1 MATRQGNPEGNR
13 QLTKDRELP
22 RSYGAV
28 RDLAPRDRGDEYGHV
43 AGTSISGRRTDLIPS
58 PRERQAL
65 RRRVGAFIRE
75 RRKELGLSSGDIVRA
90 LGYKHLASVWK
101 LEKGL
106 EGLPTKRVYAWAD
119 ILQVPR
125 DAFFRFVTGETERM
139 EMSPGPKRSDVGP
152 LTAAES
158 ELIETY
164 RELPQKYQRRLR
176 EQAGEYRALTATA
189 GRGRR

>member
-1 MATRQGNPEGNR
+1 M
-13 QLTKDRELP
+13 
-22 RSYGAV
+22 V
-28 RDLAPRDRGDEYGHV
+28 RDFAKYPYSYVLALGAAWAEYGRV
-43 AGTSISGRRTDLIPS
+43 QGSSISGREKPLVPS
-58 PRERQAL
+58 ARDRQVL
-65 RRRVGAFIRE
+65 RRRVGAFIRA
-75 RRKELGLSSGDIVRA
+75 RRKELGLTSGDIVRA

-119 ILQVPR
+119 ILKVPR

-139 EMSPGPKRSDVGP
+139 EKSPGPKGGDIGP

-164 RELPQKYQRRLR
+164 RKLPQKYQRRLR
-176 EQAGEYRALTATA
+176 EQAAEYRALTATT